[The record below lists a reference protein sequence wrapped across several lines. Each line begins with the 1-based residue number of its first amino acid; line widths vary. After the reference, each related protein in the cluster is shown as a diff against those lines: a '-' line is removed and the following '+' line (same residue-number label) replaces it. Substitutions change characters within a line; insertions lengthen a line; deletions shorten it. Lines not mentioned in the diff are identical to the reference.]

1 MVNRKMEVPYV
12 CSYCGKRHAG
22 LPMDFAFN
30 APYYWT
36 DELAEKD
43 PENNFLNPDVCVIG
57 GRDFFVRGVIEI
69 PVVDKDETF
78 NWGVWVSLS
87 KENFKRYLL
96 VYGTPDEL
104 KEKPYFGW
112 LSNEIPIYP
121 KTLNIKTHVHLQGN
135 TLRPKIEL
143 DHSNDHP
150 LCQEQHTGISMARVH
165 EIIDAME
172 RVS

>member
-1 MVNRKMEVPYV
+1 M
-12 CSYCGKRHAG
+12 
-22 LPMDFAFN
+22 
-30 APYYWT
+30 
-36 DELAEKD
+36 
-43 PENNFLNPDVCVIG
+43 
-57 GRDFFVRGVIEI
+57 IEI
-69 PVVDKDETF
+69 PVLDNDETF
-78 NWGVWVSLS
+78 NWGVWVSLR
-87 KENFKRYLL
+87 KENFKRYFE
-96 VYGTPDEL
+96 VYGTQDEL

-121 KTLNIKTHVHLQGN
+121 KTLNIKTHVHLQGT

-165 EIIDAME
+165 EIIEAVE